1 MKYSIDILDRK
12 NVILIIV
19 LIALFLFF
27 SLSFFSPIVLFVIL
41 ALLIISYDIK
51 NAYCLLVFTFPYY
64 GVAVI
69 DGNGFIPFLA
79 FLLIIKAF
87 VHKKIK
93 FKKDKFN
100 KLLLFLLVSI
110 FISFL
115 INPIYISSL
124 IKLFF
129 QIILV
134 ILLRKINLS
143 QNFYLKLI
151 FFFVLGSVLSILV
164 GFNLDNYTEIWI
176 DKILTTRF
184 IGSVSDPNYFSRLLL
199 FAISSCFILI
209 LNDIKKNIKL
219 IVLVCLLFSIFG
231 VFLSLSKMGILIFF
245 IVSAVFFYNIFR
257 KDYFKVSSKFWTLV
271 FLFCIAYAFILN
283 FDFSNIIFRWTNNTG
298 SVTTGRFELQ
308 TFALNK
314 WVSSDLIN
322 LLFGY
327 GIDSSKI
334 LTRDLLYVEAN
345 VLHSIYAQTV
355 IEQGILGLII
365 LIFLFI
371 YFLSN
376 LNTLNV
382 LLLLVFITSGFA
394 LSGFFYWDLIFFY
407 LIFDNINIPQKIKKW
422 SQYQ

>member
-365 LIFLFI
+365 FIFLFI

>member
-209 LNDIKKNIKL
+209 
-219 IVLVCLLFSIFG
+219 
-231 VFLSLSKMGILIFF
+231 
-245 IVSAVFFYNIFR
+245 
-257 KDYFKVSSKFWTLV
+257 
-271 FLFCIAYAFILN
+271 
-283 FDFSNIIFRWTNNTG
+283 
-298 SVTTGRFELQ
+298 
-308 TFALNK
+308 
-314 WVSSDLIN
+314 
-322 LLFGY
+322 
-327 GIDSSKI
+327 
-334 LTRDLLYVEAN
+334 
-345 VLHSIYAQTV
+345 
-355 IEQGILGLII
+355 
-365 LIFLFI
+365 
-371 YFLSN
+371 
-376 LNTLNV
+376 
-382 LLLLVFITSGFA
+382 
-394 LSGFFYWDLIFFY
+394 
-407 LIFDNINIPQKIKKW
+407 
-422 SQYQ
+422 